1 MKCEEAAEFVSA
13 LCDGETIPRA
23 AAEHVGE
30 CELCHARLKEY
41 AEMGAELRRVA
52 SLEPMEQ
59 ARVRAWEK
67 SQSAGSTWWW
77 KGWET
82 MRIPKLVF
90 ALLLVTI
97 VALGS
102 SLVIVKARAHTQG
115 SVLMFAV
122 KTADGKTV
130 NCALSLG
137 VKIFPG
143 CSWMTLDR
151 TYAFGVVADDG
162 DRVELGVRTGL
173 TADVGDMT
181 PESVERLPE
190 KQVWFRPG
198 EKLEIDVPG
207 IGPMVV
213 TGELMD
219 HMPALIA
226 SDPSE
231 QVDPKPDEL
240 RIVAPVLLRGKE
252 VVFDFQGASA
262 ITDKKES
269 EVEFYAPGEGLFH
282 ISLSPLQGAVEGR
295 ITMSRVSFD
304 LNGQSYVFL
313 LAAPVARGEHIWILR
328 DASYKPTGNYARG
341 FISTID
347 HSHLLAKAPVQK

>member
-30 CELCHARLKEY
+30 CEVCHARLKEY

-52 SLEPMEQ
+52 SLEPMEE

-67 SQSAGSTWWW
+67 NESAGSTWWW

-97 VALGS
+97 VVLGS
-102 SLVIVKARAHTQG
+102 SLAIVKARARTQRT
-115 SVLMFAV
+115 VLMLTA

-130 NCALSLG
+130 RCSLSLEDKNFARC
-137 VKIFPG
+137 VSLFV
-143 CSWMTLDR
+143 DR
-151 TYAFGVVADDG
+151 LYGFRVVSNDG
-162 DRVELGVRTGL
+162 DRVELGVRMGL
-173 TADVGDMT
+173 TAVGALSSQVDG
-181 PESVERLPE
+181 LPE
-190 KQVWFRPG
+190 KLYWLRPG
-198 EKLEIDVPG
+198 EKLEIEMPG
-207 IGPMVV
+207 AGPMVV

-219 HMPALIA
+219 HMPALVA
-226 SDPSE
+226 NDPGE
-231 QVDPKPDEL
+231 QMDPKPDEL
-240 RIVAPVLLRGKE
+240 RFVSPLLLRGNE
-252 VVFDFQGASA
+252 VVSDLQGATA
-262 ITDKKES
+262 IATEKYEGIQ
-269 EVEFYAPGEGLFH
+269 FYSPREGLFH
-282 ISLSPLQGAVEGR
+282 VSLSPLEGAVEGR

-304 LNGQSYVFL
+304 LDGQSYMFL

-328 DASYKPTGNYARG
+328 DASYKPSSDTLRQG
-341 FISTID
+341 FIGSAD
-347 HSHLLAKAPVQK
+347 ESHLLAKAAGKK